1 MVLHAFLAQRIGDAL
16 GIARVNIDT
25 IEKARGTLIE
35 MFGEAR
41 VSEMMLAHKGQA
53 EKLNE
58 VMIKTQ
64 TLNTSVP
71 QAESFVAKLFG
82 MRDHFVSGKW
92 NDKLA
97 LSKWLAFI
105 EGAALTHWR
114 VLHSVAL
121 QTTNS
126 ELMELAQRYIGFHQS
141 MYDQNTSFMQRYA
154 SQL

>member
-16 GIARVNIDT
+16 GITRVNLDT
-25 IEKARGTLIE
+25 IEKARETLNE
-35 MFGEAR
+35 MFGEGR
-41 VSEMMLAHKGQA
+41 VSEIMIAHKGQA
-53 EKLNE
+53 ERLNE
-58 VMIKTQ
+58 LMIKTN

-71 QAESFVAKLFG
+71 QAEGFAEKLFA
-82 MRDHFVSGKW
+82 MRDHFVSNRW

-97 LSKWLAFI
+97 MSKWLAFI

-114 VLHSVAL
+114 VLHSIAL
-121 QTTNS
+121 QTTNT